1 MAAPHLPLAKSL
13 GIPCKPVLKANMNN
27 AIDRACAL
35 EQMMRDHA
43 LAKQLG
49 KSDAQAPSAFECES
63 CGEPIPEAR
72 RIAAMGC
79 RYCIDCQQE
88 YESHGQTRFA

>member
-1 MAAPHLPLAKSL
+1 M
-13 GIPCKPVLKANMNN
+13 
-27 AIDRACAL
+27 D
-35 EQMMRDHA
+35 ET
-43 LAKQLG
+43 
-49 KSDAQAPSAFECES
+49 AQAISDELRAHADPARAPGQQAYMKSAMPFLGVS
-63 CGEPIPEAR
+63 VPEAR